1 MKKIITIISA
11 ILTAGSVFAQGPA
24 DALLVAEN
32 HYEGTARSM
41 AMGNAFTALGGDMG
55 ALTINPASSGVYR
68 CSEFAISPSFI
79 TAGGSTYFNG
89 TSNGDSKTGFT
100 LSNTGFITTVNT
112 GNSSGLMNYNFG
124 FAVNRVNSFNNTVS
138 ASGYNS
144 RASILGSI
152 ACSVNGLDPT
162 MLEVNESTGYEPY
175 NNPNIPWNAILA
187 YDCYLINPITGTN
200 PQSYIASTENFLHDG
215 GMGVGGR
222 LQQDYYSKTTGG
234 SHEFAFNFGGNWND
248 NLFLGV
254 NLNLISVDYTIRDY
268 YAEYAVNSLDFD
280 DGFVKMTNDYWQ
292 NTSGAGFN
300 AKFGAIW
307 APAGG
312 FRLGATLTTPTWY
325 SLTDSWQR
333 WMTSEFDNGNTNKQ
347 ESPYGS
353 FEYKVKAPM
362 RWSLGVA
369 YTAGNLGL
377 ISADYECVNYG
388 RMTMS
393 DGNGNVNSFSDA
405 NSAIRTGLGRSDIFR
420 LGGELLLG
428 NTALRAGYNFYG
440 SAGSLVDMTGTP
452 YYTYRSSNYL
462 SCGLGFR
469 FGEGGRTSFDVAYQ
483 RLLGNN
489 TESFAAFD
497 GYEDVTAPVIDFN
510 KKLSKLVFTLAFRF

>member
-333 WMTSEFDNGNTNKQ
+333 WMTSEFDNGNTNSQ

-452 YYTYRSSNYL
+452 YYTYKSSNYL

-483 RLLGNN
+483 RLLGNS